1 MKFKLSIAGL
11 SVATC
16 LGGILCAQLICRSIS
31 CRNAFGLLFARG
43 RLLAL
48 VHGSGIYEADVQR
61 AAQEAQSRSVAKDS
75 EPADAKI
82 EKLSILSRL
91 IANAQVDA
99 LARRTPIS
107 RATIDRDYGIL
118 QHQLRPE
125 AAWLR
130 SLHANGFSKRT
141 LQGEVAKGLQAQRWI
156 EQQIATRIRV
166 TSEECLRYYE
176 AHPELYAQPMRFRAS
191 HIFLAAPPGTPA
203 EAVDAKRREIER
215 IFTRLAH
222 GEKFADLA
230 RVASEDEATKTRG
243 GDLNYFSESR
253 MPPDFFSAI
262 KGMRVGETSSV
273 VRTRLGF
280 HIVQLKD
287 ARQSRETTLD
297 QSQAEIRL
305 TLENLKRRTA
315 VEELQVDF
323 SHQSEFIAVPPL

>member
-1 MKFKLSIAGL
+1 VKFKLSIAGL
-11 SVATC
+11 SLATC
-16 LGGILCAQLICRSIS
+16 IAGILCAQLICGSIS
-31 CRNAFGLLFARG
+31 CRNTFGLLFARG

-61 AAQEAQSRSVAKDS
+61 ATQEAQSRSVAKDS
-75 EPADAKI
+75 ELTDAKI
-82 EKLSILSRL
+82 EKLSILLRL
-91 IANAQVDA
+91 IANARVDD

-130 SLHANGFSKRT
+130 SLHANGFSKRP

-156 EQQIATRIRV
+156 EQQIATRIQV

-191 HIFLAAPPGTPA
+191 HLFLAAPPGTPA
-203 EAVDAKRREIER
+203 EVVDAKRRAIER

-222 GEKFADLA
+222 GEKFADLV
-230 RVASEDEATKTRG
+230 RVASEDDATKTRG

-253 MPPDFFSAI
+253 MPPDFFAAI
-262 KGMRVGETSSV
+262 KGIRVGETSSV
-273 VRTRLGF
+273 IRTRLGF
-280 HIVQLKD
+280 HIVQLTD
-287 ARQSRETTLD
+287 AKPGEEMIFA

-305 TLENLKRRTA
+305 TLKNLKRQTA

-323 SHQSEFIAVPPL
+323 SHQSEFIFVPLL

>member
-1 MKFKLSIAGL
+1 VKFKLSIAGL

-16 LGGILCAQLICRSIS
+16 IAGILCAQLCCRSIS

-43 RLLAL
+43 RLLAI
-48 VHGSGIYEADVQR
+48 VHGSGIYEVDVQR
-61 AAQEAQSRSVAKDS
+61 AAQEAQSRGAVKDS
-75 EPADAKI
+75 EPTDAKI

-91 IANAQVDA
+91 IANVHVDE

-130 SLHANGFSKRT
+130 SLRANGFSNRS
-141 LQGEVAKGLQAQRWI
+141 LQGEVTEGLQAQRWI
-156 EQQIATRIRV
+156 EQQIATGIQV

-176 AHPELYAQPMRFRAS
+176 AHPELYAQVMRFRGS
-191 HIFLAAPPGTPA
+191 HLFLAAPPGTPA
-203 EAVDAKRREIER
+203 EVVDAKRRAIER

-222 GEKFADLA
+222 GEKFADLV
-230 RVASEDEATKTRG
+230 RVASEDEATKTCA

-253 MPPDFFSAI
+253 MPPDFFAAI

-273 VRTRLGF
+273 VHTCLGF
-280 HIVQLKD
+280 HIVQLTD
-287 ARQSRETTLD
+287 AKPGGEMTFAQSE
-297 QSQAEIRL
+297 AEIRL
-305 TLENLKRRTA
+305 TLENWKRRTA
-315 VEELQVDF
+315 IEGLEADL
-323 SHQSEFIAVPPL
+323 SHRREFIAVPPL

>member
-1 MKFKLSIAGL
+1 L

-16 LGGILCAQLICRSIS
+16 LAGILCAQLICRSIS
-31 CRNAFGLLFARG
+31 CRDAFGLLFARG

-61 AAQEAQSRSVAKDS
+61 AAQEAQSRGAAKDS
-75 EPADAKI
+75 EPTAAKI

-91 IANAQVDA
+91 ITNARIDE

-107 RATIDRDYGIL
+107 RTTIDRDYDIL
-118 QHQLRPE
+118 QYQLRPE

-130 SLHANGFSKRT
+130 SLHANGFSKRS
-141 LQGEVAKGLQAQRWI
+141 LQGEVTKGLQAQRWI
-156 EQQIATRIRV
+156 EQQIATRIQV

-176 AHPELYAQPMRFRAS
+176 THPELYAQPMRFRAS
-191 HIFLAAPPGTPA
+191 HLFLASPPGTPA
-203 EAVDAKRREIER
+203 EVVDAKRRTIER

-230 RVASEDEATKTRG
+230 RVASEDEATKTYG

-253 MPPDFFSAI
+253 MPSDFCAAI
-262 KGMRVGETSSV
+262 KEMRVGETSSV

-280 HIVQLKD
+280 HIVQLTDVKP
-287 ARQSRETTLD
+287 REEMIFD

-305 TLENLKRRTA
+305 TLENWKRRTA
-315 VEELQVDF
+315 VEGLETDL
-323 SHQSEFIAVPPL
+323 SHRSKFIIVPPL

>member
-1 MKFKLSIAGL
+1 
-11 SVATC
+11 
-16 LGGILCAQLICRSIS
+16 
-31 CRNAFGLLFARG
+31 
-43 RLLAL
+43 LAL

-61 AAQEAQSRSVAKDS
+61 ATQEAQSRSVAKDS
-75 EPADAKI
+75 EPTDAKI

-91 IANAQVDA
+91 IANVRIDE

-130 SLHANGFSKRT
+130 SLHANGFSKRSF
-141 LQGEVAKGLQAQRWI
+141 QGEVTKELQAQRWI
-156 EQQIATRIRV
+156 EQQIATRIQV

-191 HIFLAAPPGTPA
+191 HIFLAAPPGTPS
-203 EAVDAKRREIER
+203 EVVDAKRREIER
-215 IFTRLAH
+215 IFTRLVH

-253 MPPDFFSAI
+253 MPPDFFAAI
-262 KGMRVGETSSV
+262 KGMRLEETSSV
-273 VRTRLGF
+273 IRTRLGF
-280 HIVQLKD
+280 HIVKLMGAKPGEEMIF
-287 ARQSRETTLD
+287 A
-297 QSQAEIRL
+297 QSQGEIRL

-323 SHQSEFIAVPPL
+323 SHQSKFISVPLL